1 MLAATDT
8 ERSVVVARL
17 TGLNHIDVIGAE
29 DVPDI
34 SDGSATP
41 QTPVW
46 IGRPEQQFAM
56 LAVRL
61 KMTTE
66 YLRLVR
72 GQGAGTCYAERYG
85 PMRGDRGPR

>member
-1 MLAATDT
+1 MLTTYA

-17 TGLNHIDVIGAE
+17 TGLDHVDVIGAV

-46 IGRPEQQFAM
+46 AGRPVQQFAM

-61 KMTTE
+61 EMTAV

-72 GQGAGTCYAERYG
+72 G
-85 PMRGDRGPR
+85 

>member
-1 MLAATDT
+1 MLPTA

-17 TGLNHIDVIGAE
+17 TGLNHVDVIGAE

-34 SDGSATP
+34 SAGSATP
-41 QTPVW
+41 RTPVW
-46 IGRPEQQFAM
+46 GGCPEQQFAM

-61 KMTTE
+61 EMTTV

-72 GQGAGTCYAERYG
+72 
-85 PMRGDRGPR
+85 D

>member
-1 MLAATDT
+1 MLTTDT
-8 ERSVVVARL
+8 ERPVVVARL
-17 TGLNHIDVIGAE
+17 TGLDDVDVIGAE

-34 SDGSATP
+34 SDDSATP
-41 QTPVW
+41 ETPVW

-61 KMTTE
+61 EMTTV

-72 GQGAGTCYAERYG
+72 G
-85 PMRGDRGPR
+85 